1 MGYPHPDLKKRRLK
15 RLQKEQLDA
24 LNRQSKIMN
33 ASSKSKKNVN
43 SNNEHLS
50 ETMSLE
56 KVTEERQIKCNRD
69 NNEESFRGLK
79 SNSRNN
85 LESMDQKPGD
95 KMTYSSETENFS
107 KLKISSSQFYNSN
120 QRSGKDKSNRYKKF
134 YLLSE
139 KPSNIDSQ

>member
-24 LNRQSKIMN
+24 LNSQSKIMN
-33 ASSKSKKNVN
+33 ASSKSKKNVPF
-43 SNNEHLS
+43 NNEHLS

-120 QRSGKDKSNRYKKF
+120 QRSEKDKSNRYKKS

-139 KPSNIDSQ
+139 KPSNY

>member
-24 LNRQSKIMN
+24 LNSQSKIMN

-43 SNNEHLS
+43 PNNEHLS
-50 ETMSLE
+50 GTMSLE

-79 SNSRNN
+79 SNSRND

-95 KMTYSSETENFS
+95 KNTYSSEAENFS
-107 KLKISSSQFYNSN
+107 KLKISSSQLQNSN
-120 QRSGKDKSNRYKKF
+120 QRSEKDKSNRY
-134 YLLSE
+134 
-139 KPSNIDSQ
+139 

>member
-24 LNRQSKIMN
+24 LNSQSKIMN

-56 KVTEERQIKCNRD
+56 KVTEERQIKCNKD
-69 NNEESFRGLK
+69 NKEESFRGLK
-79 SNSRNN
+79 SNSRND
-85 LESMDQKPGD
+85 LKTMDQKPGD
-95 KMTYSSETENFS
+95 KNTNSSEEEKFS
-107 KLKISSSQFYNSN
+107 KLKISSSQFQNNN
-120 QRSGKDKSNRYKKF
+120 QRSEKDKSNRYKK
-134 YLLSE
+134 S
-139 KPSNIDSQ
+139 

>member
-24 LNRQSKIMN
+24 LNSQSKIMT

-43 SNNEHLS
+43 PNNEHLS

-56 KVTEERQIKCNRD
+56 KITEERQIKCNRD

-79 SNSRNN
+79 SNSRND
-85 LESMDQKPGD
+85 LESMDQNPGD
-95 KMTYSSETENFS
+95 KNTYSSEAENFS
-107 KLKISSSQFYNSN
+107 KLKISSSHFQNSN
-120 QRSGKDKSNRYKKF
+120 QRSEKDKSNRYKKSYIF
-134 YLLSE
+134 FMTM
-139 KPSNIDSQ
+139 

>member
-24 LNRQSKIMN
+24 LNSQSKIMT

-43 SNNEHLS
+43 PNNEHLS

-79 SNSRNN
+79 SNSRND

-95 KMTYSSETENFS
+95 KNTYSSEAENFS
-107 KLKISSSQFYNSN
+107 KLKVSSSQFQNCN
-120 QRSGKDKSNRYKKF
+120 QTSEKDKSNRYK
-134 YLLSE
+134 
-139 KPSNIDSQ
+139 

>member
-24 LNRQSKIMN
+24 LNSQSKIMT

-43 SNNEHLS
+43 PNNEHLS

-79 SNSRNN
+79 SNSRND

-95 KMTYSSETENFS
+95 KNTYSSEAENFS
-107 KLKISSSQFYNSN
+107 KLKISSSQLQNSN
-120 QRSGKDKSNRYKKF
+120 QRSEKDKSNRY
-134 YLLSE
+134 
-139 KPSNIDSQ
+139 

>member
-24 LNRQSKIMN
+24 LNSQSKIMT

-43 SNNEHLS
+43 PNNEHLS

-56 KVTEERQIKCNRD
+56 KITEERQIKCNSD
-69 NNEESFRGLK
+69 NNQETFRGLK
-79 SNSRNN
+79 SNSRND

-95 KMTYSSETENFS
+95 KNTYSSEAENFS
-107 KLKISSSQFYNSN
+107 KLKVSSSQFQNCN
-120 QRSGKDKSNRYKKF
+120 QTSEKDKSNRYK
-134 YLLSE
+134 
-139 KPSNIDSQ
+139 